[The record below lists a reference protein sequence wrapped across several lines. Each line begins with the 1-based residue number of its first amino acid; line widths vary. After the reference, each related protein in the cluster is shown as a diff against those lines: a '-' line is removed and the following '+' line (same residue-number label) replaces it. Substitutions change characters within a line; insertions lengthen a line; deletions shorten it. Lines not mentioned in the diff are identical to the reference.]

1 MSSEH
6 HLRELEE
13 KYEDYKVYDRNG
25 EKIGKV
31 DDLFIDETDRE
42 EYIGVKMGFF
52 GFKSTLI
59 PMEVVRVNEADRR
72 IEVSETRDMVK
83 GAPTFNDDDEIDA
96 SFEENIRRHF
106 NLESGGSS
114 GDRGSYGAYS
124 GSGASSGT
132 TTEQR
137 HDRTDEHSGGSV
149 DEPGRQEHRDTEG
162 QQREGSATSSS
173 ATSGTAS
180 SDTGSSG
187 SEREAYAT
195 EADREASG
203 GADEQFGGSEG
214 GPDSGEYRDTQET
227 QRADAEVAPRE
238 ASEGQTQEE
247 GGRPRVRRRIVTE
260 EIIEEP
266 PDSQR

>member
-52 GFKSTLI
+52 GLKSTLI

-72 IEVSETRDMVK
+72 VEVSETKDMVK
-83 GAPTFNDDDEIDA
+83 GAPTFSDDDEIDA

-106 NLESGGSS
+106 HLESGGSS
-114 GDRGSYGAYS
+114 GDRGSYGAHP
-124 GSGASSGT
+124 GASSGT
-132 TTEQR
+132 STEQSR
-137 HDRTDEHSGGSV
+137 DRTDEQSERSV
-149 DEPGRQEHRDTEG
+149 DEPGSRESHDTDG
-162 QQREGSATSSS
+162 QREGFAGSSS
-173 ATSGTAS
+173 GTSGTAS
-180 SDTGSSG
+180 SDTSSSG
-187 SEREAYAT
+187 SGREVYTT
-195 EADREASG
+195 EADRDVSR
-203 GADEQFGGSEG
+203 GADDQPSGSVGEA
-214 GPDSGEYRDTQET
+214 DSGEYRET
-227 QRADAEVAPRE
+227 QGAGNEE
-238 ASEGQTQEE
+238 ASHEGSTESTQEE